1 MTRLLHRAM
10 RSGVAIITLDFIR
23 SVEILENNGGDSM
36 NQPIAANPSPRF
48 KVKKAILLRRIWQ
61 LKALYF
67 MLLPGVIYYLIFK
80 YLPMYGVI
88 IAFKDFS
95 IVDGIV
101 KSPWADPWNKH
112 FLTFFESPY
121 FYQLL
126 RNTILIS
133 VYKLIFGIFPPI
145 IMALLLNECRVRW
158 FRSLV
163 QTLTYM
169 PHFLSWVIIYGI
181 LIALLS
187 QSSGLINHWIKL
199 LGGEAIPFMTSTAY
213 FRSILVGSEIWQ
225 NLGWGAIIYLAAMS
239 GIDPTLYEAARVDGA
254 SRLRMIW
261 HITLPGIRSVI
272 VMLFI
277 LNLGHILDAGFGQ
290 IYILYNLQVYP
301 VADIIDT
308 WVFRT
313 GLLQLNFSLASA
325 VGLFK
330 SAIGLVLVLL
340 SNKIAR
346 RWGEGIW

>member
-1 MTRLLHRAM
+1 M
-10 RSGVAIITLDFIR
+10 D
-23 SVEILENNGGDSM
+23 
-36 NQPIAANPSPRF
+36 QPIAADASPR
-48 KVKKAILLRRIWQ
+48 VKAGKAWQLKRIWQ
-61 LKALYF
+61 AKALYI
-67 MLLPGVIYYLIFK
+67 MLLPGIAYYLVFK
-80 YLPMYGVI
+80 YAPMYGVV
-88 IAFKDFS
+88 IAFKDFN
-95 IVDGIV
+95 ILDGILG
-101 KSPWADPWNKH
+101 SPWAEPWNKH
-112 FLTFFESPY
+112 FLAFFESPY

-145 IMALLLNECRVRW
+145 IMAILLNECRVRW
-158 FRSLV
+158 FKSLV

-187 QSSGLINHWIKL
+187 QTSGLINHWIKL
-199 LGGEAIPFMTSTAY
+199 LGGEAIPFMTSTTY

-272 VMLFI
+272 IMLFI

-290 IYILYNLQVYP
+290 IYVLYNLQVYP

-313 GLLQLNFSLASA
+313 GLHQLNFSLASA

-330 SAIGLVLVLL
+330 SAIGLVLVLI

>member
-1 MTRLLHRAM
+1 MATPVLEKPGKGLLK
-10 RSGVAIITLDFIR
+10 GDF
-23 SVEILENNGGDSM
+23 G
-36 NQPIAANPSPRF
+36 
-48 KVKKAILLRRIWQ
+48 RRIWQ
-61 LKALYF
+61 YRALYL
-67 MLLPGVIYYLIFK
+67 MLLPGIVYYILFK

-88 IAFKDFS
+88 ISFKDFR
-95 IVDGIV
+95 IMDGIMA
-101 KSPWADPWNKH
+101 SPWADPWNKH

-133 VYKLIFGIFPPI
+133 VYKLIFGIVPPI
-145 IMALLLNECRVRW
+145 LMAILLNECRVRW
-158 FRSLV
+158 FKSLV

-187 QSSGLINHWIKL
+187 QTSGLVNTWIKDIT
-199 LGGEAIPFMTSTAY
+199 GSTIPFLTSPSY
-213 FRSILVGSEIWQ
+213 FRSLLVTSEIWQ

-239 GIDPTLYEAARVDGA
+239 GIDTTLYEAARVDGA

-277 LNLGHILDAGFGQ
+277 LNLGYIMDAGFGQ
-290 IYILYNLQVYP
+290 IYVLYNLQVYS

-313 GLLQLNFSLASA
+313 GLQQMNFSLASA

-330 SAIGLVLVLL
+330 SVIGLVLVLT
-340 SNKIAR
+340 SNRIAKK
-346 RWGEGIW
+346 WGEGIW

>member
-1 MTRLLHRAM
+1 M
-10 RSGVAIITLDFIR
+10 D
-23 SVEILENNGGDSM
+23 
-36 NQPIAANPSPRF
+36 QPIAADASPQ
-48 KVKKAILLRRIWQ
+48 VNAGKAWRLKRIWQ
-61 LKALYF
+61 AKALYI
-67 MLLPGVIYYLIFK
+67 MLLPGIAYYLVFK
-80 YLPMYGVI
+80 YAPMYGVV
-88 IAFKDFS
+88 IAFKDFN
-95 IVDGIV
+95 ILDGILG
-101 KSPWADPWNKH
+101 SPWAEPWNKH
-112 FLTFFESPY
+112 FLAFFESPY

-145 IMALLLNECRVRW
+145 IMAILLNECRVRW
-158 FRSLV
+158 FKSLV

-187 QSSGLINHWIKL
+187 QTSGLINHWIKL
-199 LGGEAIPFMTSTAY
+199 LGGEAIPFMTSTTY

-272 VMLFI
+272 IMLFI

-290 IYILYNLQVYP
+290 IYVLYNLQVYP

-313 GLLQLNFSLASA
+313 GLHQLNFSLASA

-330 SAIGLVLVLL
+330 SAIGLVLVLI

>member
-1 MTRLLHRAM
+1 MSIPTTA
-10 RSGVAIITLDFIR
+10 G
-23 SVEILENNGGDSM
+23 
-36 NQPIAANPSPRF
+36 PPPR
-48 KVKKAILLRRIWQ
+48 VKARKALGLRRIWQ
-61 LKALYF
+61 AKALYI
-67 MLLPGVIYYLIFK
+67 MLLPGIIYYIIFK
-80 YLPMYGVI
+80 YFPMYGVV

-95 IVDGIV
+95 ILDGIL

-112 FLTFFESPY
+112 FLMFFESPY

-133 VYKLIFGIFPPI
+133 VYKLIFGILPPI
-145 IMALLLNECRVRW
+145 IMALLLNECRIRW
-158 FRSLV
+158 FKSMV

-187 QSSGLINHWIKL
+187 QSSGLINHWIKN
-199 LGGEAIPFMTSTAY
+199 LGGDAIPFMTSTTY

-261 HITLPGIRSVI
+261 HVTLPGIRTVI
-272 VMLFI
+272 IMLFI
-277 LNLGHILDAGFGQ
+277 LNLGYILDAGFGQ
-290 IYILYNLQVYP
+290 VYVLYNLQVYP

-313 GLLQLNFSLASA
+313 GLLQLNFSLAAA

-330 SAIGLVLVLL
+330 SAIGLVLVLI

>member
-1 MTRLLHRAM
+1 
-10 RSGVAIITLDFIR
+10 
-23 SVEILENNGGDSM
+23 M